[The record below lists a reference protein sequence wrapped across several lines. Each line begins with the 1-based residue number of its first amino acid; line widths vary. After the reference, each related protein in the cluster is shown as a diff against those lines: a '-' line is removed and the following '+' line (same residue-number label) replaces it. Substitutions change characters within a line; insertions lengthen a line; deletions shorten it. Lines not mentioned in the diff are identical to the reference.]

1 MSQPFRLNKEGLI
14 NRNKKISFTFN
25 GKKLFGYEGDT
36 IASALIANGIHLVG
50 RSFKYHRPR
59 GFFGAGVEEPNAKL
73 QVEFN
78 GHSEPNVNATE
89 MELVEGLSAT
99 SQNCWPSVNFDIGA
113 INNFLK
119 IFFPA
124 GFYYKTFMWPK
135 SFWYKIYEPFIRKAA
150 GLGVASIEK
159 DKERYEHKFEYCD
172 LLVTGSGPSGLAS
185 AYAAAK
191 NGAKVIL
198 AEDKPRF
205 GGTLLTDDVS
215 IDNLSGKDW
224 AEKIITELKSMPNV
238 TVKNRSQVFGY
249 YDHNMLVMFERVSD
263 HLEKKSKFTPRQRL
277 WYIRAKETIL
287 STGSIERPIVFGNND
302 TPGIFL
308 SAAAKEYM
316 KVYGVLV
323 GKKPLIFTNND
334 SAYETA
340 LEFKKNNVEPIILDT
355 REEHSS
361 ELIDEAKSKGIDI
374 RFSHGVIVANGY
386 KKVKSAKIGKLNKDK
401 NSFEKIET
409 VDCDCICVSGFWT
422 PSVHLASQ
430 SGNKLKYEE
439 KIDAFIPDKKKQHE
453 TSVGAANGSFTL
465 EESLKH
471 GFENGSNLS
480 AKITETKTEIS
491 IPNVNEKKYGAHDK
505 FWCMPL
511 PKNENPKRFVD
522 FQNDVSVSD
531 IEIALREGYRSIEHV
546 KRYTTLGMATDQG
559 RTSNLNGLQLVSNI
573 ENKIVPEVGH
583 TTFRPPFTPITIG
596 TIVGREVG
604 MEYMPTRKTPMHE
617 WHEKNNAV
625 FVDAGAWKRPRYYK
639 QGNETL
645 FEASKREAKNV
656 RENVGICDVTTLGKI
671 DIKGPDAAEFLNRV
685 YTNAWMK
692 LPVGK
697 ARYGL
702 MLREDGIVMD
712 DGTTTRISE
721 NHYHM
726 TTTTAQA
733 ANVLSHLEYY
743 LQIVWPELNVNVVS
757 TTEQWAG
764 AAIAGPKS
772 RDMLSKLYPDLD
784 VSNDALPFMG
794 YREAEFFGVPS
805 RIFRISFSGE
815 LAYEINVKSD
825 HGTFMWEKM
834 MDVGKEFGNQPYGTE
849 ALSTLRIEMGHV
861 AGPEL
866 DGRTIPSD
874 VSLNGLV
881 SKKKDFIGKNSLG
894 REAFNVESRQ
904 KIVGLIP
911 IDRKSSIPE
920 GSHIV
925 QDQNAKLPNP
935 KLGHV
940 SSSCWSVENN
950 NPFSLAIMKDGK
962 NMIGKKFFAVS
973 PLKNKSI
980 EVEVISSHYVDPEG
994 KRVRS

>member
-99 SQNCWPSVNFDIGA
+99 SQNCWPSVNFDVGA

-119 IFFPA
+119 MFFPA

-480 AKITETKTEIS
+480 AKITDTKTEIA

-794 YREAEFFGVPS
+794 YKEAEFFGVPS

-825 HGTFMWEKM
+825 HGMFMWEKM
-834 MDVGKEFGNQPYGTE
+834 MEVGKEFGNQPYGTE